1 MTPLNPDAPQSTA
14 PENQARL
21 QREVL
26 RITIFCK
33 EKNST
38 TTAEN
43 VRGPSFTC
51 PLCEET
57 LVYLP
62 KEHRLGAHGRST
74 ASMQHELRKVQ
85 TVGTI
90 GTV

>member
-1 MTPLNPDAPQSTA
+1 MTKFNPDLPPSTA
-14 PENQARL
+14 PVNQAKL

-33 EKNST
+33 EKNNM

-43 VRGPSFTC
+43 VRGPSFSC

-62 KEHRLGAHGRST
+62 KEHRLGAHGRSS
-74 ASMQHELRKVQ
+74 ASMRHELRKVQ
-85 TVGTI
+85 VVGTI